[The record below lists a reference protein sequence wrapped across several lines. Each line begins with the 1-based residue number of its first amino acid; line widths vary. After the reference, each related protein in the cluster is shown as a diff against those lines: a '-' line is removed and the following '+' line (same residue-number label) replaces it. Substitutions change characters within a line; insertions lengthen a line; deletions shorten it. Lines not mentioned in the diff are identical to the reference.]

1 MLFIIYNLKRK
12 LIEFVYDK
20 LKKEIILLLI

>member
-20 LKKEIILLLI
+20 LEKEIILLLI